1 MMAHMRTTALFVAL
15 GAVAG
20 CTDDPSVSIV
30 APLPDTTVVASVEL
44 RLHGHRLEDT
54 TQTKIYLD
62 LQPNSDL
69 IENSLPDECG
79 SCMFTI
85 AFAGA
90 SITNGMHEISVYFYS
105 GETQIADD
113 TISLKFMR

>member
-1 MMAHMRTTALFVAL
+1 MRTMALLVAL
-15 GAVAG
+15 GAAAG
-20 CTDDPSVSIV
+20 CTDDPSVRIV

-44 RLHGHRLEDT
+44 RMEGHHLQDT

-62 LQPNSDL
+62 LQPYSDL

-90 SITNGMHEISVYFYS
+90 SITNGMHEISVYMYE

-113 TISLKFMR
+113 TISLKFQR